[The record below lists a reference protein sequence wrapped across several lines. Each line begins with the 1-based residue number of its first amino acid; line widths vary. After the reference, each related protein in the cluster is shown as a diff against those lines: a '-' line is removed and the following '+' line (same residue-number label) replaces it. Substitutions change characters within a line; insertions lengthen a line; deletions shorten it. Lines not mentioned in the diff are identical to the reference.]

1 MKMEHLLHADQRKYV
16 GKILESNE
24 KMLGEKPKKPGT
36 PPVAGDHPEI
46 DLSEFCDQDQLKPI
60 PNRHCRV
67 NLALDQGHFWHWSP
81 CHDYV

>member
-46 DLSEFCDQDQLKPI
+46 DLSEFCDQDQ
-60 PNRHCRV
+60 
-67 NLALDQGHFWHWSP
+67 
-81 CHDYV
+81 